1 MAGKPPSSSILIVP
15 ATSYEVPSGGGRK
28 PRTPKKSTIVC
39 STATDDVGAAYYDPR
54 NFLVRGGHR
63 AFEQKVIN
71 MNKCAIQELRTAN
84 SVLADELMKARSGT
98 DEVRDQLRFKENSVD
113 ALQGTLERAE
123 KERRLLE
130 KKHLMQLKEMN
141 KRYKEEQ
148 AQRLLLESECGQL
161 RAGKEALEGQ
171 LEALQEEKAQ
181 LLDLVNSQRNNSSR
195 LEATVAGDAATIAE
209 LRSRVQ
215 AAESRLADEAS
226 GRQELFGRHK
236 ALEAD
241 FTLLSERHSALTTSN
256 NEAEAKLRA
265 ATSRAQLLED
275 ELAAIKPALQAEKAA
290 LAEEKK
296 RSASL
301 QSDLTQ
307 LQSTSTLAAA
317 AAASDQAELQRL
329 RNQTEQLLTVADGL
343 RAEVAKLREDNLHL
357 AATGVASQASAQ
369 QLQQQRDELQMQL
382 SSTRDSLERRIQ
394 QLETGWRDD
403 SAAKARAAQ
412 EDAAARQRAHAEE
425 VATKQRAASEELA
438 AKQRA
443 WDTELRAREKTWEE
457 EWNTR
462 IRAHEEELA
471 RKDLELL
478 EVRERMREAQ
488 TAVAELATEVAT
500 FKFQSEHFEAVF
512 REAEEGKKHVAEL
525 QDTLRARDAAL
536 AEAASQHG
544 SQLELWK
551 AEANDVAQA
560 AAKWKQRCTQLQA
573 QLDARDAES
582 DASGQELRSLAS
594 RLSAS
599 ETERMQ
605 LQEAMAGADSKL
617 ALSMQE
623 AASYKAQLAD
633 VLTSHESASRH
644 LETAKQDLHARDM
657 QLSKLN
663 VYLSEEAARAA
674 ELREQLATATA
685 HHSLE
690 LDAKSRA
697 LADVTEQLR
706 DSERARVEALGE
718 VVTLRDRVSLLTR
731 ELARA
736 RSVAEAVGAAARPP
750 AAGGREELRR
760 SVEPEHPQ
768 SWAYGG
774 GSGGAAGAGMMGR
787 HRSHEDEPITAL
799 EEEAESWF
807 GALNTA
813 PARPAAQVAPGTD
826 PYGRSYAAHAG
837 HSAAAHPSVGP
848 VRSFDVIVSPTHSP
862 APKAAVPPAAPAPAP
877 TSFRPPPA
885 AAATPAHA
893 GNGAGAA
900 AAAAAAAASAY
911 TALVTP
917 LPHQRPSL
925 ASAAPASAMGAAANY
940 PTHQTYRA
948 YGGGGTAATALP
960 VQPVYSS
967 AAAGG
972 ARPYGAAAPMAA
984 VVGLSPAMSDS
995 TSTSSNLQERLQR
1008 LLGTGT
1014 LL

>member
-1 MAGKPPSSSILIVP
+1 MAAKPPSSSILIVP
-15 ATSYEVPSGGGRK
+15 ATSYEVPSSGSRK
-28 PRTPKKSTIVC
+28 PRTPKKHTLVC

-84 SVLADELMKARSGT
+84 AVLADELMKARSGT
-98 DEVRDQLRFKENSVD
+98 DEARDQLRVKETNMD
-113 ALQGTLERAE
+113 ALQGSLERVE

-148 AQRLLLESECGQL
+148 AQRLLLESEVGQL
-161 RAGKEALEGQ
+161 RAGKEAVEGQ

-215 AAESRLADEAS
+215 AAEGRLADEVS

-241 FTLLSERHSALTTSN
+241 FTLLSERHSALTASN

-275 ELAAIKPALQAEKAA
+275 ELAAIKAALQAEKAA

-296 RSASL
+296 RSALL

-317 AAASDQAELQRL
+317 AAAADQAEVQRL
-329 RNQTEQLLTVADGL
+329 RNQTEQLLSTAEGL

-357 AATGVASQASAQ
+357 AAQGVASQAGAQ
-369 QLQQQRDELQMQL
+369 QLQQQRDELQLQL

-403 SAAKARAAQ
+403 AAAKAKAAQ
-412 EDAAARQRAHAEE
+412 EETAARQRAHAEE
-425 VATKQRAASEELA
+425 LAAKQRTASEELA

-443 WDTELRAREKTWEE
+443 WDTELRARERAWEE
-457 EWNTR
+457 ERNTR
-462 IRAHEEELA
+462 IRSHEEELA

-488 TAVAELATEVAT
+488 TAVSELATEVAT

-512 REAEEGKKHVAEL
+512 RQAEEGKKRVGEL
-525 QDTLRARDAAL
+525 EELLRARDAAL

-573 QLDARDAES
+573 QLDAKDAES
-582 DASGQELRSLAS
+582 DASGQELRSLAA

-599 ETERMQ
+599 EAERMK
-605 LQEAMAGADSKL
+605 LQEALAGADSKL
-617 ALSMQE
+617 ALCTQE
-623 AASYKAQLAD
+623 ASSYKAQLAD
-633 VLTSHESASRH
+633 VLASHEATSRQA
-644 LETAKQDLHARDM
+644 EAAKQDIQARDM
-657 QLSKLN
+657 QASPFTFTARPDAAYALTARTCHASTASNLHLSKLN

-674 ELREQLATATA
+674 ELREQLATTTA
-685 HHSLE
+685 HLTLE

-697 LADVTEQLR
+697 LADVTEQMR
-706 DSERARVEALGE
+706 DSERARVDALGE
-718 VVTLRDRVSLLTR
+718 VVALRDRVSLLTR

-736 RSVAEAVGAAARPP
+736 RSVAETVGAAARPP
-750 AAGGREELRR
+750 VVGPRDELRR
-760 SVEPEHPQ
+760 SVEVDRLP
-768 SWAYGG
+768 SWAPGG
-774 GSGGAAGAGMMGR
+774 RGAGALGR
-787 HRSHEDEPITAL
+787 QRPHEEEPI
-799 EEEAESWF
+799 
-807 GALNTA
+807 
-813 PARPAAQVAPGTD
+813 AAIETM
-826 PYGRSYAAHAG
+826 
-837 HSAAAHPSVGP
+837 
-848 VRSFDVIVSPTHSP
+848 
-862 APKAAVPPAAPAPAP
+862 
-877 TSFRPPPA
+877 PPPPV
-885 AAATPAHA
+885 AAATPAQ
-893 GNGAGAA
+893 GGTSSSAA
-900 AAAAAAAASAY
+900 AAAAAAAATTAY

-925 ASAAPASAMGAAANY
+925 APAAAAQTSAMGGVDNY

-948 YGGGGTAATALP
+948 YGSASMAAAPP
-960 VQPVYSS
+960 VQPVYPS
-967 AAAGG
+967 APAGG
-972 ARPYGAAAPMAA
+972 MRPYGAAAPSA